1 MNMKK
6 ILLALPAISPRKSW
20 ICSAVHAQRNSHGPN
35 IGSGA
40 EPALGHGSQQKELTR
55 QFSSL
60 KKIPKSQSPE

>member
-6 ILLALPAISPRKSW
+6 ILLALGIGAG
-20 ICSAVHAQRNSHGPN
+20 HAQRNSHGPN